1 MLQCYICQDEVFRD
15 NASQKKKKWGS
26 PMIKKFENFEV
37 KLKDTRFL
45 IADLLRDSNIARA
58 L

>member
-1 MLQCYICQDEVFRD
+1 
-15 NASQKKKKWGS
+15 
-26 PMIKKFENFEV
+26 MIKKFENFEV